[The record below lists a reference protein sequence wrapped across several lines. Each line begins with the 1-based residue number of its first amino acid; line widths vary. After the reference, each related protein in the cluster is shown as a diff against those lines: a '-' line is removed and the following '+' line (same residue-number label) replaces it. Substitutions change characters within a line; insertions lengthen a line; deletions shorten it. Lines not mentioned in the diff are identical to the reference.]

1 MNLIPWI
8 LLFLLIAIQCATTPA
23 LVKRSGL
30 EFKLP
35 GFIPILH
42 FLPLLKIIG
51 RPWYWFLLLLVPGV
65 NLIMLVIVN
74 VEVGIVFNQRSSKEQ
89 WKFGAL
95 PWYALYELAFKKNEE
110 KYVGPRNWKDKKKS
124 WGREWGE
131 AILFAV
137 VAASIIRSFTF
148 EAFTIPTPS
157 MEASMKVGDYLFVD
171 KFTYGTRLPMTPV
184 SIPFFHNAIPGGL
197 TNSYLSWFS
206 LPFMRTPGFGKV
218 ERFDPVVFNFPNGDT
233 VLVDP
238 YYVGHNYFEILRHD
252 AINIAANTFNSLKGG
267 ELKYEN
273 IKEISKEQYAFFLKD
288 QKKYFSLA
296 KENLEKNKFC
306 ITCLENSKNN
316 KGNLKIGGL
325 RTRPLDKKEMYI
337 KRCIGLPWETIEIR
351 NGRVHI
357 NGNEIE
363 TKPNMMWLHFIQRPS
378 DDSANFIELGILN
391 NILRGKDFNKNIN
404 DIPQPYTAFLTSEEA
419 TKLQNKISSQAVV
432 ERLIDT
438 VSTNPKDF
446 LDIYPNSS
454 EYPFNTWRR
463 DRFGPL
469 TIPAKGMTIEMTHDA
484 FIRYGRVINAYEGNS
499 IQEKDEKIF
508 INGQEAATYTFKQ
521 NYYFMMGDNRHNSAD
536 SRFWGFVPED
546 HIVGKAVFT
555 WFSKENNEYHGG
567 NKSWLEQIRWDRI
580 FHLVD

>member
-23 LVKRSGL
+23 FMKRSGM

-74 VEVGIVFNQRSSKEQ
+74 VEVGIVFNQRSTASQ

-206 LPFMRTPGFGKV
+206 LPYLRTPGFGKV

-233 VLVDP
+233 VLIDP
-238 YYVGHNYFEILRHD
+238 YYVGHNYSELLRNEAITIAGGNIDTYLSDKAKYD
-252 AINIAANTFNSLKGG
+252 AMARNNFNDKKVCKSCRENTPGG
-267 ELKYEN
+267 R
-273 IKEISKEQYAFFLKD
+273 
-288 QKKYFSLA
+288 
-296 KENLEKNKFC
+296 
-306 ITCLENSKNN
+306 
-316 KGNLKIGGL
+316 GNLKIGGT
-325 RTRPLDKKEMYI
+325 RYRPLDKKEMYI
-337 KRCIGLPWETIEIR
+337 KRCIGLPWETLEVR
-351 NGRVHI
+351 DGQVFI
-357 NGNEIE
+357 NGSAIE
-363 TKPNMMWLHFIQRPS
+363 SKAGMMWNHMISVSSPSAISKLQRDFGKLNSEIQMMNQEGNLLLVP
-378 DDSANFIELGILN
+378 
-391 NILRGKDFNKNIN
+391 
-404 DIPQPYTAFLTSEEA
+404 LTSDEA
-419 TKLQNKISSQAVV
+419 YKMKGMSADFPSVV
-432 ERLIDT
+432 QFQDT
-438 VSTNPKDF
+438 TSDHS
-446 LDIYPNSS
+446 LSIYPNSND
-454 EYPFNTWRR
+454 YPFSEWSS

-469 TIPAKGMTIEMTHDA
+469 TIPAEGMTIEMSHDA
-484 FIRYGRVINAYEGNS
+484 FVRYGRVISAYEGNT
-499 IQEKDEKIF
+499 IAEKDGKIF
-508 INGQEAATYTFKQ
+508 INGQDAATYTFKQ
-521 NYYFMMGDNRHNSAD
+521 NYYFMMGDNRHHSAD

>member
-8 LLFLLIAIQCATTPA
+8 LLLLLIAIQCATTPA
-23 LVKRSGL
+23 LMKRSGL
-30 EFKLP
+30 SFKLP

-42 FLPLLKIIG
+42 FLPMLKIIG

-74 VEVGIVFNQRSSKEQ
+74 VEMGIVFNQRSAGTQ

-95 PWYALYELAFKKNEE
+95 PWYALYELAFKKKEE

-197 TNSYLSWFS
+197 TNSYLDWFS
-206 LPFMRTPGFGKV
+206 LPYMRTPGFGKV

-238 YYVGHNYFEILRHD
+238 YYVGHNYYELLRNE
-252 AINIAANTFNSLKGG
+252 AITLAGNNVDLYLSDKA
-267 ELKYEN
+267 KYEAMARN
-273 IKEISKEQYAFFLKD
+273 NFNE
-288 QKKYFSLA
+288 KKVCKSCR
-296 KENLEKNKFC
+296 EN
-306 ITCLENSKNN
+306 TPGG
-316 KGNLKIGGL
+316 KGNLKIGGT
-325 RTRPLDKKEMYI
+325 RYRPLDKKEMYI
-337 KRCIGLPWETIEIR
+337 KRCIGLPWETLEVR
-351 NGRVHI
+351 DGQVYI
-357 NGNEIE
+357 NGAAIE
-363 TKPNMMWLHFIQRPS
+363 NKAGMMWNYLISVSSPSAISKLQREFGKLNSEIQMASQDGNLLLVP
-378 DDSANFIELGILN
+378 
-391 NILRGKDFNKNIN
+391 
-404 DIPQPYTAFLTSEEA
+404 LTSDEA
-419 TKLQNKISSQAVV
+419 NKMRGMTSDFPSVV
-432 ERLIDT
+432 QFQDT
-438 VSTNPKDF
+438 TSDHS
-446 LDIYPNSS
+446 LSIYPNSAD
-454 EYPFNTWRR
+454 YPFSEWTS

-469 TIPAKGMTIEMTHDA
+469 TIPAEGMTIEMSHDA
-484 FIRYGRVINAYEGNS
+484 FVRYGRVIGAYEGNS
-499 IQEKDEKIF
+499 IQEKDGKIF

-521 NYYFMMGDNRHNSAD
+521 NYYFMMGDNRHHSAD

-555 WFSKENNEYHGG
+555 WFSKENMDYHGS
-567 NKSWLEQIRWDRI
+567 NKIRWDRI

>member
-8 LLFLLIAIQCATTPA
+8 LLLLLIAIQCATTPA
-23 LVKRSGL
+23 LMKRSGL
-30 EFKLP
+30 TFKLP

-42 FLPLLKIIG
+42 FLPMLKIIG

-74 VEVGIVFNQRSSKEQ
+74 VELGIVFNQRSAGTQ

-95 PWYALYELAFKKNEE
+95 PWYALYELAFQKKEE

-197 TNSYLSWFS
+197 TNSYVEWFS
-206 LPFMRTPGFGKV
+206 LPYMRTPGFGKV

-238 YYVGHNYFEILRHD
+238 YYVGHNYYELLRNEAITLAGNNVELYLSDKAKYD
-252 AINIAANTFNSLKGG
+252 AMARNNFNEKQVCKSCRENTPGG
-267 ELKYEN
+267 
-273 IKEISKEQYAFFLKD
+273 
-288 QKKYFSLA
+288 
-296 KENLEKNKFC
+296 
-306 ITCLENSKNN
+306 
-316 KGNLKIGGL
+316 KGNLKIGGT
-325 RTRPLDKKEMYI
+325 RYRPLDKKEMYI
-337 KRCIGLPWETIEIR
+337 KRCIGLPWETLEVR
-351 NGRVHI
+351 DGQVYI
-357 NGNEIE
+357 NGTAIE
-363 TKPNMMWLHFIQRPS
+363 NKVAMMWNYLITVSSPS
-378 DDSANFIELGILN
+378 SI
-391 NILRGKDFNKNIN
+391 
-404 DIPQPYTAFLTSEEA
+404 S
-419 TKLQNKISSQAVV
+419 KLQREFGKLNSEMQMANPEGNLLLVPLTTDEANKMRGMTNDFPSVVQFQDTSSDHS
-432 ERLIDT
+432 L
-438 VSTNPKDF
+438 S
-446 LDIYPNSS
+446 IYPNSDD
-454 EYPFNTWRR
+454 YPFSEWTS

-469 TIPAKGMTIEMTHDA
+469 TIPAEGMTIEMSHDA
-484 FIRYGRVINAYEGNS
+484 FVRYARVIGAYEGNT
-499 IQEKDEKIF
+499 IAEKDGKIF

-521 NYYFMMGDNRHNSAD
+521 NYYFMMGDNRHHSAD

-546 HIVGKAVFT
+546 HIVGKAAFT

-580 FHLVD
+580 FRLVD

>member
-8 LLFLLIAIQCATTPA
+8 LLILLIAIQCVTTPA
-23 LVKRSGL
+23 LLKRSGL
-30 EFKLP
+30 SYKVP

-74 VEVGIVFNQRSSKEQ
+74 VEVGIVFNQKSTKDQ

-95 PWYALYELAFKKNEE
+95 PWYALYELTFNKKQEN
-110 KYVGPRNWKDKKKS
+110 YVGPRNWKGKKKS

-197 TNSYLSWFS
+197 ANSYVEWFS
-206 LPFMRTPGFGKV
+206 LPYMRTPGFGKV

-233 VLVDP
+233 VLLDP
-238 YYVGHNYFEILRHD
+238 YYVGHNYYELLRNE
-252 AINIAANTFNSLKGG
+252 AIAMAGNSIDLYLTDKA
-267 ELKYEN
+267 KYESMARN
-273 IKEISKEQYAFFLKD
+273 NFNE
-288 QKKYFSLA
+288 KKVCKSCR
-296 KENLEKNKFC
+296 EN
-306 ITCLENSKNN
+306 TPGG
-316 KGNLKIGGL
+316 KGNLKIGGT
-325 RTRPLDKKEMYI
+325 RFRPLDKKEMYI
-337 KRCIGLPWETIEIR
+337 KRCIGLPWETIEVR
-351 NGRVHI
+351 DGQVFI
-357 NGNEIE
+357 NGSAIE
-363 TKPNMMWLHFIQRPS
+363 NKVGMMWNYLISVSSPS
-378 DDSANFIELGILN
+378 SI
-391 NILRGKDFNKNIN
+391 
-404 DIPQPYTAFLTSEEA
+404 S
-419 TKLQNKISSQAVV
+419 KLQREFGKLNSEIQMASAEGNLLLVPLTTDDANKMRGMTGDFSSVV
-432 ERLIDT
+432 QFQDT
-438 VSTNPKDF
+438 TSDHT
-446 LDIYPNSS
+446 LSIYPNSAD
-454 EYPFNTWRR
+454 YPFNEWSS

-469 TIPAKGMTIEMTHDA
+469 TIPAEGMTIEMSHDA
-484 FIRYGRVINAYEGNS
+484 FVRYGRVIGAYEGNS
-499 IQEKDEKIF
+499 IQEKDGKIF
-508 INGQEAATYTFKQ
+508 INGQEASTYTFKQ
-521 NYYFMMGDNRHNSAD
+521 NYYFMMGDNRHHSAD

-555 WFSKENNEYHGG
+555 WFSKENMDYHGS
-567 NKSWLEQIRWDRI
+567 NKVRWDRI

>member
-8 LLFLLIAIQCATTPA
+8 LLLLLIAIQCATTPA
-23 LVKRSGL
+23 LMKRSGL
-30 EFKLP
+30 TFKLP

-42 FLPLLKIIG
+42 FLPTLKIIG

-74 VEVGIVFNQRSSKEQ
+74 VEMGIVFNQRSTGSQ

-95 PWYALYELAFKKNEE
+95 PWYALYQLAFQQKEE

-197 TNSYLSWFS
+197 TNSYVEWFS
-206 LPFMRTPGFGKV
+206 LPYMRTPGFGKV

-233 VLVDP
+233 VLIDP
-238 YYVGHNYFEILRHD
+238 YYVGHNYYELLRNEAITMAGNNVELYLSDKAKYD
-252 AINIAANTFNSLKGG
+252 AMARNNFNEKKTCKSCRENTPGG
-267 ELKYEN
+267 R
-273 IKEISKEQYAFFLKD
+273 
-288 QKKYFSLA
+288 
-296 KENLEKNKFC
+296 
-306 ITCLENSKNN
+306 
-316 KGNLKIGGL
+316 GNLKIGGT
-325 RTRPLDKKEMYI
+325 RHRPLDKKEMYI
-337 KRCIGLPWETIEIR
+337 KRCIGLPWETLELR
-351 NGRVHI
+351 DGQVYI
-357 NGNEIE
+357 NGSAIE
-363 TKPNMMWLHFIQRPS
+363 NKVGMMWNYIVSVSSPS
-378 DDSANFIELGILN
+378 AIS
-391 NILRGKDFNKNIN
+391 
-404 DIPQPYTAFLTSEEA
+404 
-419 TKLQNKISSQAVV
+419 KLQREFGKLNSELQMANQEGTELLVPLTTDEANRMRGMTSDFPSVVQFQDTSSDNS
-432 ERLIDT
+432 L
-438 VSTNPKDF
+438 S
-446 LDIYPNSS
+446 IYPNSAD
-454 EYPFNTWRR
+454 YPFNSWTS

-469 TIPAKGMTIEMTHDA
+469 TIPAEGMTIEMSHDA
-484 FIRYGRVINAYEGNS
+484 FVRYGRVIGAYEGNS
-499 IQEKDEKIF
+499 IQEKDGKIF

-521 NYYFMMGDNRHNSAD
+521 NYYFMMGDNRHHSAD

-555 WFSKENNEYHGG
+555 WFSKENMDYHGS
-567 NKSWLEQIRWDRI
+567 NKIRWDRI

>member
-8 LLFLLIAIQCATTPA
+8 LLLLLIAIQCATTPA
-23 LVKRSGL
+23 LMKRSGL
-30 EFKLP
+30 TFKLP
-35 GFIPILH
+35 GFIPVLH
-42 FLPLLKIIG
+42 FLPMLKIIG

-74 VEVGIVFNQRSSKEQ
+74 VEMGIVFNQRSSASQ

-197 TNSYLSWFS
+197 TNSYVEWFS
-206 LPFMRTPGFGKV
+206 LPYMRTPGFGKV

-238 YYVGHNYFEILRHD
+238 YYVGHNYYELLRNEAITMAGNNVELYLSDKAKYD
-252 AINIAANTFNSLKGG
+252 AMARNNFNEKKTCKSCRENTPGG
-267 ELKYEN
+267 R
-273 IKEISKEQYAFFLKD
+273 
-288 QKKYFSLA
+288 
-296 KENLEKNKFC
+296 
-306 ITCLENSKNN
+306 
-316 KGNLKIGGL
+316 GNLKIGGT
-325 RTRPLDKKEMYI
+325 RYRPLDKKEMYI
-337 KRCIGLPWETIEIR
+337 KRCIGLPWETLELR
-351 NGRVHI
+351 DGQVYI
-357 NGNEIE
+357 NGSAIE
-363 TKPNMMWLHFIQRPS
+363 NKVGMMWNYIVSVSSPS
-378 DDSANFIELGILN
+378 AIS
-391 NILRGKDFNKNIN
+391 
-404 DIPQPYTAFLTSEEA
+404 
-419 TKLQNKISSQAVV
+419 KLQRDFGKLNSELQIANQEGTELLVPLTTDEANRMRGMTGDFPSVV
-432 ERLIDT
+432 QFQDT
-438 VSTNPKDF
+438 TSDNS
-446 LDIYPNSS
+446 LSIYPNSAD
-454 EYPFNTWRR
+454 YPFNSWTS

-469 TIPAKGMTIEMTHDA
+469 TIPAEGMTIEMSHDA
-484 FIRYGRVINAYEGNS
+484 FVRYGRVIGAYEGNT
-499 IQEKDEKIF
+499 IQEKDGKIF

-521 NYYFMMGDNRHNSAD
+521 NYYFMMGDNRHHSAD

-555 WFSKENNEYHGG
+555 WFSKENMDYHGS
-567 NKSWLEQIRWDRI
+567 NKIRWDRI

>member
-8 LLFLLIAIQCATTPA
+8 LLLLLIAIQCATTPA
-23 LVKRSGL
+23 LMKRSGL
-30 EFKLP
+30 DFKLP

-74 VEVGIVFNQRSSKEQ
+74 VEVGIVFNQRSAASQ

-206 LPFMRTPGFGKV
+206 LPYLRTPGFGKV

-233 VLVDP
+233 VLIDP
-238 YYVGHNYFEILRHD
+238 YYVGHNYSELLRNEAITIAGGNIDTYLSDKAKYD
-252 AINIAANTFNSLKGG
+252 AMARNNFNDKKVCKSCRENTPGG
-267 ELKYEN
+267 R
-273 IKEISKEQYAFFLKD
+273 
-288 QKKYFSLA
+288 
-296 KENLEKNKFC
+296 
-306 ITCLENSKNN
+306 
-316 KGNLKIGGL
+316 GNLKIGGT
-325 RTRPLDKKEMYI
+325 RYRPLDKKEMYI
-337 KRCIGLPWETIEIR
+337 KRCIGLPWETLEVR
-351 NGRVHI
+351 DGQVFI
-357 NGNEIE
+357 NGSAIE
-363 TKPNMMWLHFIQRPS
+363 NKAGMMWNHMISVSSPSAISKLQRDFGKLNSEIQMMNQEGNLLLVP
-378 DDSANFIELGILN
+378 
-391 NILRGKDFNKNIN
+391 
-404 DIPQPYTAFLTSEEA
+404 LTSDEA
-419 TKLQNKISSQAVV
+419 YKMKGMSADFPSVV
-432 ERLIDT
+432 QFQDT
-438 VSTNPKDF
+438 TSDHS
-446 LDIYPNSS
+446 LSIYPNSND
-454 EYPFNTWRR
+454 YPFSEWSS

-469 TIPAKGMTIEMTHDA
+469 TIPAEGMTIEMSHDA
-484 FIRYGRVINAYEGNS
+484 FVRYGRVISAYEGNT
-499 IQEKDEKIF
+499 IAEKDGKIF
-508 INGQEAATYTFKQ
+508 INGQDAATYTFKQ
-521 NYYFMMGDNRHNSAD
+521 NYYFMMGDNRHHSAD

>member
-1 MNLIPWI
+1 MTLIPWI
-8 LLFLLIAIQCATTPA
+8 LLILLIAIQCATTPA
-23 LVKRSGL
+23 LMKRSGL
-30 EFKLP
+30 SFKLP

-42 FLPLLKIIG
+42 FLPMLKIIG

-74 VEVGIVFNQRSSKEQ
+74 VEVGIVFNQRSTGNQ

-95 PWYALYELAFKKNEE
+95 PWYALYELAFNKKEE
-110 KYVGPRNWKDKKKS
+110 KYGGPRNWKDKKKS

-197 TNSYLSWFS
+197 TNSYVEWFS
-206 LPFMRTPGFGKV
+206 LPYMRTPGFGKV

-233 VLVDP
+233 VLIDP
-238 YYVGHNYFEILRHD
+238 YYVGHNYYELLRNE
-252 AINIAANTFNSLKGG
+252 AITMAGGNVDLYLSDKAKYVAMARNNFNEKLICKSCRENTPGG
-267 ELKYEN
+267 R
-273 IKEISKEQYAFFLKD
+273 
-288 QKKYFSLA
+288 
-296 KENLEKNKFC
+296 
-306 ITCLENSKNN
+306 
-316 KGNLKIGGL
+316 GNLKIGGT
-325 RTRPLDKKEMYI
+325 RHRPLDKKEMYI
-337 KRCIGLPWETIEIR
+337 KRCIGLPWETLEVR
-351 NGRVHI
+351 DGQVFI
-357 NGNEIE
+357 NGSAIE
-363 TKPNMMWLHFIQRPS
+363 NKVGMMWNHLISVSSPS
-378 DDSANFIELGILN
+378 AIS
-391 NILRGKDFNKNIN
+391 
-404 DIPQPYTAFLTSEEA
+404 
-419 TKLQNKISSQAVV
+419 KLQREFGKLNSEIQMANQDGNLLLVPLTADEANKMRGMSSDFPAVV
-432 ERLIDT
+432 QFQDT
-438 VSTNPKDF
+438 TSDHS
-446 LDIYPNSS
+446 LSIYPNSAD
-454 EYPFNTWRR
+454 YPFSEWTS

-469 TIPAKGMTIEMTHDA
+469 TIPAEGMTIEMSHDA
-484 FIRYGRVINAYEGNS
+484 FVRYGRVIGAYEGNS
-499 IQEKDEKIF
+499 IQEKDGKIF

-521 NYYFMMGDNRHNSAD
+521 NYYFMMGDNRHHSAD

-555 WFSKENNEYHGG
+555 WFSKENMDYHGS
-567 NKSWLEQIRWDRI
+567 NKIRWDRI

>member
-23 LVKRSGL
+23 FMKRSGM

-35 GFIPILH
+35 GFIPVLH

-74 VEVGIVFNQRSSKEQ
+74 VEVGIVFNQRSARTQ
-89 WKFGAL
+89 WKFGAV

-131 AILFAV
+131 AVLFAV

-197 TNSYLSWFS
+197 TNSYLDWFS
-206 LPFMRTPGFGKV
+206 LPYMRTPGFGKV

-233 VLVDP
+233 VLIDP
-238 YYVGHNYFEILRHD
+238 YYVGHNYYELLRNEAITLAGGNIDTYLSDKAKYD
-252 AINIAANTFNSLKGG
+252 AIARNNFNEKKVCKSCRENTPGG
-267 ELKYEN
+267 R
-273 IKEISKEQYAFFLKD
+273 
-288 QKKYFSLA
+288 
-296 KENLEKNKFC
+296 
-306 ITCLENSKNN
+306 
-316 KGNLKIGGL
+316 GNLKIGGT
-325 RTRPLDKKEMYI
+325 RYRPLDKKEMYI
-337 KRCIGLPWETIEIR
+337 KRCIGLPWETLEVR
-351 NGRVHI
+351 DGQVFI
-357 NGNEIE
+357 NGSAIE
-363 TKPNMMWLHFIQRPS
+363 NKAGMMWNHLISVSSPS
-378 DDSANFIELGILN
+378 SI
-391 NILRGKDFNKNIN
+391 
-404 DIPQPYTAFLTSEEA
+404 S
-419 TKLQNKISSQAVV
+419 KLQRDFGKLNSEIQMLNQEGNLLLVPLTTDEANKIKGMSADFPSVV
-432 ERLIDT
+432 QYQDT
-438 VSTNPKDF
+438 TSDHSIS
-446 LDIYPNSS
+446 IYPNSAD
-454 EYPFNTWRR
+454 YPFGEWSS
-463 DRFGPL
+463 DRYGPM
-469 TIPAKGMTIEMTHDA
+469 TIPAEGMTIEMSHDA
-484 FIRYGRVINAYEGNS
+484 FVRYGRVIGAYEGNS
-499 IQEKDEKIF
+499 IAEKDGKIF

-521 NYYFMMGDNRHNSAD
+521 NYYFMMGDNRHHSAD

-555 WFSKENNEYHGG
+555 WFSKENMDYHGS
-567 NKSWLEQIRWDRI
+567 NKIRWNRI

>member
-8 LLFLLIAIQCATTPA
+8 LLVLLIAIQCATTPA
-23 LVKRSGL
+23 LMKRSGVT
-30 EFKLP
+30 FKLP
-35 GFIPILH
+35 GFIPVLH

-74 VEVGIVFNQRSSKEQ
+74 VEVGIVFNQRSTASQ

-197 TNSYLSWFS
+197 TNSYVEWFS
-206 LPFMRTPGFGKV
+206 LPYMRTPGFGKV

-233 VLVDP
+233 VLVDS
-238 YYVGHNYFEILRHD
+238 YYVGHNYFELLRNE
-252 AINIAANTFNSLKGG
+252 AITMAGNNV
-267 ELKYEN
+267 ELYLSDKAKYEAMARDN
-273 IKEISKEQYAFFLKD
+273 FNE
-288 QKKYFSLA
+288 KKVCKSCR
-296 KENLEKNKFC
+296 EN
-306 ITCLENSKNN
+306 TPGGR
-316 KGNLKIGGL
+316 GNLKIGGT
-325 RTRPLDKKEMYI
+325 RHRPLDKKEMYI

-351 NGRVHI
+351 NGQVFI
-357 NGNEIE
+357 NGSAIE
-363 TKPNMMWLHFIQRPS
+363 NKAGMMWNHMISVSSPSAISKLQREFGKLNSEIQV
-378 DDSANFIELGILN
+378 
-391 NILRGKDFNKNIN
+391 IN
-404 DIPQPYTAFLTSEEA
+404 EEGNLLLVPLTYEEA
-419 TKLQNKISSQAVV
+419 NKIKGMSSDYPSVSQYQ
-432 ERLIDT
+432 DT
-438 VSTNPKDF
+438 VAENSQ
-446 LDIYPNSS
+446 LSIYPNSAD
-454 EYPFNTWRR
+454 YPFNTWTS

-469 TIPAKGMTIEMTHDA
+469 TIPAEGMTIEMSHDA
-484 FIRYGRVINAYEGNS
+484 FVRYQRVINAYEGNTIS
-499 IQEKDEKIF
+499 EKDGKIF
-508 INGQEAATYTFKQ
+508 INGNEAATYTFKQ
-521 NYYFMMGDNRHNSAD
+521 NYYFMMGDNRHHSAD

-555 WFSKENNEYHGG
+555 WFSKENMDYHGSS
-567 NKSWLEQIRWDRI
+567 NIRWDRI

>member
-8 LLFLLIAIQCATTPA
+8 LLLLLIAIQCATTPA
-23 LVKRSGL
+23 LMKRSGL
-30 EFKLP
+30 TFKLP

-42 FLPLLKIIG
+42 FLPMLKIIG

-74 VEVGIVFNQRSSKEQ
+74 VEMGIVFNQRSTGSQ

-95 PWYALYELAFKKNEE
+95 PWYALYQLAFQQKEE

-171 KFTYGTRLPMTPV
+171 KFTYGTRFPMTPV

-197 TNSYLSWFS
+197 TNSYVEWFS
-206 LPFMRTPGFGKV
+206 LPYMRTPGFGKV

-238 YYVGHNYFEILRHD
+238 YYVGHNYYELLRNEAITLAGNNVELYLSDKAKYD
-252 AINIAANTFNSLKGG
+252 AMARNNFNEKKTCKSCRENTPGG
-267 ELKYEN
+267 R
-273 IKEISKEQYAFFLKD
+273 
-288 QKKYFSLA
+288 
-296 KENLEKNKFC
+296 
-306 ITCLENSKNN
+306 
-316 KGNLKIGGL
+316 GNLKIGGT
-325 RTRPLDKKEMYI
+325 RHRPLDKKEMYI
-337 KRCIGLPWETIEIR
+337 KRCIGLPWETLELR
-351 NGRVHI
+351 DGQVYI
-357 NGNEIE
+357 NGSAIE
-363 TKPNMMWLHFIQRPS
+363 NKVGMMWNYIVSVSSPS
-378 DDSANFIELGILN
+378 AIS
-391 NILRGKDFNKNIN
+391 
-404 DIPQPYTAFLTSEEA
+404 
-419 TKLQNKISSQAVV
+419 KLQRDFGKLNSELQIANQEGTELLVPLTTDEANRMRGMTSDFPSVIQFQDTSSDYS
-432 ERLIDT
+432 L
-438 VSTNPKDF
+438 S
-446 LDIYPNSS
+446 IYPNAAD
-454 EYPFNTWRR
+454 YPFNSWTS

-469 TIPAKGMTIEMTHDA
+469 TIPAEGMTIEMSHDA
-484 FIRYGRVINAYEGNS
+484 FVRYGRVIGAYEGNS
-499 IQEKDEKIF
+499 IQEKDGKIF

-521 NYYFMMGDNRHNSAD
+521 NYYFMMGDNRHHSAD

-555 WFSKENNEYHGG
+555 WFSKENMDYHGS
-567 NKSWLEQIRWDRI
+567 NKIRWDRI

>member
-1 MNLIPWI
+1 MTLIPWI
-8 LLFLLIAIQCATTPA
+8 LLILLIAIQCATTPA
-23 LVKRSGL
+23 LMKRSGL
-30 EFKLP
+30 SFKLP

-42 FLPLLKIIG
+42 FLPMLKIIG

-74 VEVGIVFNQRSSKEQ
+74 VEVGIVFNQRSTGNQ

-95 PWYALYELAFKKNEE
+95 PWYALYELAFNKKEE

-197 TNSYLSWFS
+197 TNSYVEWFS
-206 LPFMRTPGFGKV
+206 LPYMRTPGFGKV

-233 VLVDP
+233 VLIDP
-238 YYVGHNYFEILRHD
+238 YYVGHNYYELLRNEAITMAGGNVDLYLSDKAKYD
-252 AINIAANTFNSLKGG
+252 AMARNNFNEKLICKSCRENTPGG
-267 ELKYEN
+267 R
-273 IKEISKEQYAFFLKD
+273 
-288 QKKYFSLA
+288 
-296 KENLEKNKFC
+296 
-306 ITCLENSKNN
+306 
-316 KGNLKIGGL
+316 GNLKIGGT
-325 RTRPLDKKEMYI
+325 RHRPLDKKEMYI
-337 KRCIGLPWETIEIR
+337 KRCIGLPWETLEVR
-351 NGRVHI
+351 DGQVFI
-357 NGNEIE
+357 NGSAIE
-363 TKPNMMWLHFIQRPS
+363 NKVGMMWNHLISVSSPS
-378 DDSANFIELGILN
+378 AIS
-391 NILRGKDFNKNIN
+391 
-404 DIPQPYTAFLTSEEA
+404 
-419 TKLQNKISSQAVV
+419 KLQREFGKLNSEIQMANQDGNLLLVPLTADEANKMRGMSSDFPAVV
-432 ERLIDT
+432 QFQDT
-438 VSTNPKDF
+438 TSDHS
-446 LDIYPNSS
+446 LSIYPNSAD
-454 EYPFNTWRR
+454 YPFSEWTS

-469 TIPAKGMTIEMTHDA
+469 TIPAEGMTIEMSHDA
-484 FIRYGRVINAYEGNS
+484 FVRYGRVIGAYEGNS
-499 IQEKDEKIF
+499 IQEKDGKIF

-521 NYYFMMGDNRHNSAD
+521 NYYFMMGDNRHHSAD

-555 WFSKENNEYHGG
+555 WFSKENMDYHGS
-567 NKSWLEQIRWDRI
+567 NKIRWDRI

>member
-8 LLFLLIAIQCATTPA
+8 LLVLLIAIQCATTPA
-23 LVKRSGL
+23 LMKRSGVT
-30 EFKLP
+30 FKLP
-35 GFIPILH
+35 GFIPVLH

-74 VEVGIVFNQRSSKEQ
+74 VEVGIVFNQRSTASQ

-197 TNSYLSWFS
+197 TNSYVEWFS
-206 LPFMRTPGFGKV
+206 LPYMRTPGFGKV

-233 VLVDP
+233 VLVDS
-238 YYVGHNYFEILRHD
+238 YYVGHNYFELLRNE
-252 AINIAANTFNSLKGG
+252 AITMAGNNVGLYLSDKA
-267 ELKYEN
+267 KYEAMARN
-273 IKEISKEQYAFFLKD
+273 NFNE
-288 QKKYFSLA
+288 KKVCKSCR
-296 KENLEKNKFC
+296 EN
-306 ITCLENSKNN
+306 TPGGR
-316 KGNLKIGGL
+316 GNLKIGGT
-325 RTRPLDKKEMYI
+325 RHRPLDKKEMYI

-351 NGRVHI
+351 NGQVFI
-357 NGNEIE
+357 NGSAIE
-363 TKPNMMWLHFIQRPS
+363 NKAGMMWNHMISVSSPSAISKLQREFGKLNSEIQV
-378 DDSANFIELGILN
+378 
-391 NILRGKDFNKNIN
+391 IN
-404 DIPQPYTAFLTSEEA
+404 QEGNLLLVPLTSEEA
-419 TKLQNKISSQAVV
+419 NKIKGMSSDYPSVSQYQ
-432 ERLIDT
+432 DT
-438 VSTNPKDF
+438 VAENSQ
-446 LDIYPNSS
+446 LSIYPNSAD
-454 EYPFNTWRR
+454 YPFSTWTS

-469 TIPAKGMTIEMTHDA
+469 TIPAEGMTIEMSHDA
-484 FIRYGRVINAYEGNS
+484 FVRYQRVINAYEGNTIS
-499 IQEKDEKIF
+499 EKDGKIF
-508 INGQEAATYTFKQ
+508 INGNEAATYTFKQ
-521 NYYFMMGDNRHNSAD
+521 NYYFMMGDNRHHSAD

-555 WFSKENNEYHGG
+555 WFSKENMDYHGSS
-567 NKSWLEQIRWDRI
+567 NIRWDRI

>member
-8 LLFLLIAIQCATTPA
+8 LLLLLIAIQCATTPA
-23 LVKRSGL
+23 LMKRSGL
-30 EFKLP
+30 TFKLP

-42 FLPLLKIIG
+42 FLPMLKIIG

-74 VEVGIVFNQRSSKEQ
+74 VEMGIVFNQRSTGSQ

-95 PWYALYELAFKKNEE
+95 PWYALYQLAFQQKEE

-197 TNSYLSWFS
+197 TNSYVEWFS
-206 LPFMRTPGFGKV
+206 LPYMRTPGFGKV

-233 VLVDP
+233 VLIDP
-238 YYVGHNYFEILRHD
+238 YYVGHNYYELLRNEAITMAGNNVELYLTDKAKYD
-252 AINIAANTFNSLKGG
+252 AMARNNFNEKKTCKSCRENTPGG
-267 ELKYEN
+267 R
-273 IKEISKEQYAFFLKD
+273 
-288 QKKYFSLA
+288 
-296 KENLEKNKFC
+296 
-306 ITCLENSKNN
+306 
-316 KGNLKIGGL
+316 GNLKIGGT
-325 RTRPLDKKEMYI
+325 RHRPLDKKEMYI
-337 KRCIGLPWETIEIR
+337 KRCIGLPWETLEVR
-351 NGRVHI
+351 DGQVYI
-357 NGNEIE
+357 NGSAIE
-363 TKPNMMWLHFIQRPS
+363 NKVGMMWNYIVSVSSPS
-378 DDSANFIELGILN
+378 AIS
-391 NILRGKDFNKNIN
+391 
-404 DIPQPYTAFLTSEEA
+404 
-419 TKLQNKISSQAVV
+419 KLQREFGKLNSELQMGNQEGTELLVPLTTDEANRMRGMTSDFPSVVQFQDTSSDNS
-432 ERLIDT
+432 L
-438 VSTNPKDF
+438 S
-446 LDIYPNSS
+446 IYPNSAD
-454 EYPFNTWRR
+454 YPFNSWTS

-469 TIPAKGMTIEMTHDA
+469 TIPAEGMTIEMSHDA
-484 FIRYGRVINAYEGNS
+484 FVRYGRVIGAYEGNS
-499 IQEKDEKIF
+499 IQEKDGKIF

-521 NYYFMMGDNRHNSAD
+521 NYYFMMGDNRHHSAD

-555 WFSKENNEYHGG
+555 WFSKENMDYHGS
-567 NKSWLEQIRWDRI
+567 NKIRWDRI

>member
-8 LLFLLIAIQCATTPA
+8 LLLLLIVIQCATTPT
-23 LVKRSGL
+23 LMKRSGL

-51 RPWYWFLLLLVPGV
+51 RPWYWFFLLLVPGV

-206 LPFMRTPGFGKV
+206 LPYMRTPGFGKV
-218 ERFDPVVFNFPNGDT
+218 ERFDPVVFNFPAGDT
-233 VLVDP
+233 VLVHP
-238 YYVGHNYFEILRHD
+238 VYVGHNYYQFLRYESMFEAGSLD
-252 AINIAANTFNSLKGG
+252 AYLSNKALYEGKARNNFN
-267 ELKYEN
+267 
-273 IKEISKEQYAFFLKD
+273 
-288 QKKYFSLA
+288 KKLICKSCNP
-296 KENLEKNKFC
+296 EEG
-306 ITCLENSKNN
+306 IT
-316 KGNLKIGGL
+316 KIQGT
-325 RTRPLDKKEMYI
+325 RYRPLDKKEMYI
-337 KRCIGLPWETIEIR
+337 KRCIGLPGEELKII
-351 NGRVHI
+351 NSDVYI
-357 NGNEIE
+357 NGSPIE
-363 TKPNMMWLHFIQRPS
+363 NKVGMMWKYIIPNKWASSVQKT
-378 DDSANFIELGILN
+378 LN
-391 NILRGKDFNKNIN
+391 KLN
-404 DIPQPYTAFLTSEEA
+404 DEVRTYNQTSCEIPLTSEEA
-419 TKLQNKISSQAVV
+419 EKIKSQFPELVNIQKS
-432 ERLIDT
+432 IDSL
-438 VSTNPKDF
+438 STSDRNPLTS
-446 LDIYPNSS
+446 LDIYPCSL
-454 EYPFNTWRR
+454 EYPFSSWTVDN
-463 DRFGPL
+463 FGPL
-469 TIPAKGMTIEMTHDA
+469 TIPSEGMTIEMSHDA
-484 FIRYGRVINAYEGNS
+484 FVRYGRVIGVYEGNS
-499 IQEKDEKIF
+499 IQEKDGKIF
-508 INGQEAATYTFKQ
+508 INGQETATYTFKQ
-521 NYYFMMGDNRHNSAD
+521 NYYFMMGDNRHNSMD
-536 SRFWGFVPED
+536 SRYWGFVPED

-567 NKSWLEQIRWDRI
+567 NKSWFEQIRWDRI

>member
-8 LLFLLIAIQCATTPA
+8 LLLLLIAIQCATTPA
-23 LVKRSGL
+23 LMKRSGL
-30 EFKLP
+30 SFKLP

-42 FLPLLKIIG
+42 FLPMLKIIG

-74 VEVGIVFNQRSSKEQ
+74 VEMGIVFNQRSAGSQ

-95 PWYALYELAFKKNEE
+95 PWYALYELTFKKNEE

-197 TNSYLSWFS
+197 TNSYVEWFS
-206 LPFMRTPGFGKV
+206 LPYMRTPGFGKV

-238 YYVGHNYFEILRHD
+238 YYVGHNYYELLRNEAITMAGNNVELYLSDKAKYD
-252 AINIAANTFNSLKGG
+252 AMARINFNEKKTCKSCRENTPGG
-267 ELKYEN
+267 R
-273 IKEISKEQYAFFLKD
+273 
-288 QKKYFSLA
+288 
-296 KENLEKNKFC
+296 
-306 ITCLENSKNN
+306 
-316 KGNLKIGGL
+316 GNLKIGGT
-325 RTRPLDKKEMYI
+325 RYRPLDKKEMYI
-337 KRCIGLPWETIEIR
+337 KRCIGLPWETLELR
-351 NGRVHI
+351 DGQVYI
-357 NGNEIE
+357 NGSAIE
-363 TKPNMMWLHFIQRPS
+363 NKVGMMWNYIVSVSSPS
-378 DDSANFIELGILN
+378 AIS
-391 NILRGKDFNKNIN
+391 
-404 DIPQPYTAFLTSEEA
+404 
-419 TKLQNKISSQAVV
+419 KLQRDFGKLNSELQIANQEGTELLVPLTTDEANRMRGMTGDFPSVV
-432 ERLIDT
+432 QFQDT
-438 VSTNPKDF
+438 TSDNS
-446 LDIYPNSS
+446 LSIYPNSAD
-454 EYPFNTWRR
+454 YPFNSWTS

-469 TIPAKGMTIEMTHDA
+469 TIPAEGMTIEMSHDA
-484 FIRYGRVINAYEGNS
+484 FVRYGRVIGAYEGNT
-499 IQEKDEKIF
+499 IQEKDGKIF

-521 NYYFMMGDNRHNSAD
+521 NYYFMMGDNRHHSAD

-555 WFSKENNEYHGG
+555 WFSKENMDYHGS
-567 NKSWLEQIRWDRI
+567 NKIRWDRI

>member
-1 MNLIPWI
+1 MTLIPWI
-8 LLFLLIAIQCATTPA
+8 LLILLIAIQCATTPA
-23 LVKRSGL
+23 LMKRSGL
-30 EFKLP
+30 SFKLP

-42 FLPLLKIIG
+42 FLPMLKIIG

-74 VEVGIVFNQRSSKEQ
+74 VEVGIVFNQRSTGNQ

-95 PWYALYELAFKKNEE
+95 PWYALYELAFNKKEE

-197 TNSYLSWFS
+197 TNSYVEWFS
-206 LPFMRTPGFGKV
+206 LPYMRTPGFGKV

-233 VLVDP
+233 VLIDP
-238 YYVGHNYFEILRHD
+238 YYVGHNYYELLRNEAITMAGGNVDLYLSDKAKYD
-252 AINIAANTFNSLKGG
+252 AMARNNFNEKLICKSCRENTPGG
-267 ELKYEN
+267 R
-273 IKEISKEQYAFFLKD
+273 
-288 QKKYFSLA
+288 
-296 KENLEKNKFC
+296 
-306 ITCLENSKNN
+306 
-316 KGNLKIGGL
+316 GNLKIGGT
-325 RTRPLDKKEMYI
+325 RHRPLDKKEMYI
-337 KRCIGLPWETIEIR
+337 KRCIGLPWETLEVR
-351 NGRVHI
+351 DGQVYI
-357 NGNEIE
+357 NGSAIE
-363 TKPNMMWLHFIQRPS
+363 NKVGMMWNHLISVSSPS
-378 DDSANFIELGILN
+378 AIS
-391 NILRGKDFNKNIN
+391 
-404 DIPQPYTAFLTSEEA
+404 
-419 TKLQNKISSQAVV
+419 KLQREFGKLNSEIQMANQDGNLLLVPLTADEANKMRGMSSDFPAVV
-432 ERLIDT
+432 QFQDT
-438 VSTNPKDF
+438 TSDHS
-446 LDIYPNSS
+446 LSIYPNSAD
-454 EYPFNTWRR
+454 YPFSEWTS

-469 TIPAKGMTIEMTHDA
+469 TIPAEGMTIEMSHDA
-484 FIRYGRVINAYEGNS
+484 FVRYGRVIGAYEGNS
-499 IQEKDEKIF
+499 IQEKDGKIF

-521 NYYFMMGDNRHNSAD
+521 NYYFMMGDNRHHSAD

-555 WFSKENNEYHGG
+555 WFSKENMDYHGS
-567 NKSWLEQIRWDRI
+567 NKIRWDRI

>member
-8 LLFLLIAIQCATTPA
+8 LLLLLIAIQCATTPA
-23 LVKRSGL
+23 LMKRSGL
-30 EFKLP
+30 TFKLP
-35 GFIPILH
+35 GFIPVLH
-42 FLPLLKIIG
+42 FLPMLKIIG

-74 VEVGIVFNQRSSKEQ
+74 VEMGIVFNQRSSASQ

-131 AILFAV
+131 AILVAV

-197 TNSYLSWFS
+197 TNSYVEWFS
-206 LPFMRTPGFGKV
+206 LPYMRTPGFGKV

-238 YYVGHNYFEILRHD
+238 YYVGHNYYELLRNEAITMAGNNVELYLSDKAKYD
-252 AINIAANTFNSLKGG
+252 AMARNNFNEKKTCKSCRENTPGG
-267 ELKYEN
+267 R
-273 IKEISKEQYAFFLKD
+273 
-288 QKKYFSLA
+288 
-296 KENLEKNKFC
+296 
-306 ITCLENSKNN
+306 
-316 KGNLKIGGL
+316 GNLKIGGT
-325 RTRPLDKKEMYI
+325 RYRPLDKKEMYI
-337 KRCIGLPWETIEIR
+337 KRCIGLPWETLELR
-351 NGRVHI
+351 DGQVYI
-357 NGNEIE
+357 NGSAIE
-363 TKPNMMWLHFIQRPS
+363 NKVGMMWNYIVSVSSPS
-378 DDSANFIELGILN
+378 AIS
-391 NILRGKDFNKNIN
+391 
-404 DIPQPYTAFLTSEEA
+404 
-419 TKLQNKISSQAVV
+419 KLQRDFGKLNSELQIANQEGTELLVPLTTDEANRMRGMTSDFPSVV
-432 ERLIDT
+432 QFQDT
-438 VSTNPKDF
+438 TSDNS
-446 LDIYPNSS
+446 LSIYPNAAD
-454 EYPFNTWRR
+454 YPFNSWTS

-469 TIPAKGMTIEMTHDA
+469 TIPAEGMTIEMSHDA
-484 FIRYGRVINAYEGNS
+484 FVRYGRVIGAYEGNS
-499 IQEKDEKIF
+499 IQEKDGKIF

-521 NYYFMMGDNRHNSAD
+521 NYYFMMGDNRHHSAD

-555 WFSKENNEYHGG
+555 WFSKENMDYHGS
-567 NKSWLEQIRWDRI
+567 NKIRWDRI

>member
-1 MNLIPWI
+1 MTLIPWI
-8 LLFLLIAIQCATTPA
+8 LLILLIAIQCATTPA
-23 LVKRSGL
+23 LMKRSGL
-30 EFKLP
+30 SFKLP

-42 FLPLLKIIG
+42 FLPMLKIIG

-74 VEVGIVFNQRSSKEQ
+74 VEVGIVFNQRSTGNQ

-95 PWYALYELAFKKNEE
+95 PWYALYELAFNKKEE

-197 TNSYLSWFS
+197 TNSYVEWFS
-206 LPFMRTPGFGKV
+206 LPYMRTPGFGKV

-233 VLVDP
+233 VLIDP
-238 YYVGHNYFEILRHD
+238 YYVGHNYYELLRNEAITMAGGNVDLYLSDKAKYD
-252 AINIAANTFNSLKGG
+252 AMARNNFNEKQICKSCRENTPGG
-267 ELKYEN
+267 R
-273 IKEISKEQYAFFLKD
+273 
-288 QKKYFSLA
+288 
-296 KENLEKNKFC
+296 
-306 ITCLENSKNN
+306 
-316 KGNLKIGGL
+316 GNLKIGGT
-325 RTRPLDKKEMYI
+325 RHRPLDKKEMYI
-337 KRCIGLPWETIEIR
+337 KRCIGLPWETLEVR
-351 NGRVHI
+351 DGQVFI
-357 NGNEIE
+357 NGSAIE
-363 TKPNMMWLHFIQRPS
+363 NKVGMMWNHLISVSSPS
-378 DDSANFIELGILN
+378 AIS
-391 NILRGKDFNKNIN
+391 
-404 DIPQPYTAFLTSEEA
+404 
-419 TKLQNKISSQAVV
+419 KLQREFGKLNSEIQMANQDGNLLLVPLTADEANKMRGMSSDFPAVV
-432 ERLIDT
+432 QFQDT
-438 VSTNPKDF
+438 TSDHS
-446 LDIYPNSS
+446 LSIYPNSAD
-454 EYPFNTWRR
+454 YPFSEWTS

-469 TIPAKGMTIEMTHDA
+469 TIPAEGMTIEMSHDA
-484 FIRYGRVINAYEGNS
+484 FVRYGRVIGAYEGNS
-499 IQEKDEKIF
+499 IQEKDGKIF

-521 NYYFMMGDNRHNSAD
+521 NYYFMMGDNRHHSAD

-555 WFSKENNEYHGG
+555 WFSKENMDYHGS
-567 NKSWLEQIRWDRI
+567 NKIRWDRI

>member
-8 LLFLLIAIQCATTPA
+8 VLLLLIAIQCATTPA
-23 LVKRSGL
+23 LMKRSGL
-30 EFKLP
+30 TFKLP
-35 GFIPILH
+35 GFIPVLH
-42 FLPLLKIIG
+42 FLPMLKIIG

-65 NLIMLVIVN
+65 NLIILVIVN
-74 VEVGIVFNQRSSKEQ
+74 VEMGIVFNQRSSASQ

-197 TNSYLSWFS
+197 TNSYVEWFS
-206 LPFMRTPGFGKV
+206 LPYMRTPGFGKV

-238 YYVGHNYFEILRHD
+238 YYVGHNYYELLRNEAITMAGNNVELYLSDKAKYD
-252 AINIAANTFNSLKGG
+252 AMARNNFNEKKTCKSCRENTPGG
-267 ELKYEN
+267 R
-273 IKEISKEQYAFFLKD
+273 
-288 QKKYFSLA
+288 
-296 KENLEKNKFC
+296 
-306 ITCLENSKNN
+306 
-316 KGNLKIGGL
+316 GNLKIGGT
-325 RTRPLDKKEMYI
+325 RHRPLDKKEMYI
-337 KRCIGLPWETIEIR
+337 KRCIGLPWETLELR
-351 NGRVHI
+351 DGQVYI
-357 NGNEIE
+357 NGSAIE
-363 TKPNMMWLHFIQRPS
+363 NKVGMMWNYIVSVSSPS
-378 DDSANFIELGILN
+378 AIS
-391 NILRGKDFNKNIN
+391 
-404 DIPQPYTAFLTSEEA
+404 
-419 TKLQNKISSQAVV
+419 KLQRDFGKLNSELQIANQEGTELLVPLTTDEANRMRGMTSDFPSVV
-432 ERLIDT
+432 QFQDT
-438 VSTNPKDF
+438 TSDNS
-446 LDIYPNSS
+446 LSIYPNAAD
-454 EYPFNTWRR
+454 YPFNSWTS

-469 TIPAKGMTIEMTHDA
+469 TIPAEGMTIEMSHDA
-484 FIRYGRVINAYEGNS
+484 FVRYGRVIGAYEGNT
-499 IQEKDEKIF
+499 IQEKDGKIF

-521 NYYFMMGDNRHNSAD
+521 NYYFMMGDNRHHSAD

-555 WFSKENNEYHGG
+555 WFSKENMDYHGS
-567 NKSWLEQIRWDRI
+567 NKIRWDRI

>member
-23 LVKRSGL
+23 FMKRSGL
-30 EFKLP
+30 EFKMP

-74 VEVGIVFNQRSSKEQ
+74 VEVGIVFNQRSTASQ

-95 PWYALYELAFKKNEE
+95 PWYALYELAFKKTEE

-206 LPFMRTPGFGKV
+206 LPYMRTPGFGKV

-238 YYVGHNYFEILRHD
+238 YYVGHNYSELLRNEAITLAGGNIDMYLSDKAKYD
-252 AINIAANTFNSLKGG
+252 AMARNNFNEKKVCKSCRENTPGG
-267 ELKYEN
+267 R
-273 IKEISKEQYAFFLKD
+273 
-288 QKKYFSLA
+288 
-296 KENLEKNKFC
+296 
-306 ITCLENSKNN
+306 
-316 KGNLKIGGL
+316 GNLKIGGT
-325 RTRPLDKKEMYI
+325 RYRPLDKKEMYI
-337 KRCIGLPWETIEIR
+337 KRCIGLPWETLEVR
-351 NGRVHI
+351 DGQVFI
-357 NGNEIE
+357 NGSAIE
-363 TKPNMMWLHFIQRPS
+363 NKAGMMWNHLISVSSPSAISKLQRDFGKLNSEIQMMNQEGDLLLVP
-378 DDSANFIELGILN
+378 
-391 NILRGKDFNKNIN
+391 
-404 DIPQPYTAFLTSEEA
+404 LTSEEA
-419 TKLQNKISSQAVV
+419 NKMKVMTADFPSVV
-432 ERLIDT
+432 QFQDT
-438 VSTNPKDF
+438 TSDHS
-446 LDIYPNSS
+446 LSIYPNSN
-454 EYPFNTWRR
+454 EYPFGEWSS
-463 DRFGPL
+463 DRYGPM
-469 TIPAKGMTIEMTHDA
+469 TIPAEGMTIEMSHDA
-484 FIRYGRVINAYEGNS
+484 FVRYSRVIGAYEGNS
-499 IQEKDEKIF
+499 IAEKDGKIF

-521 NYYFMMGDNRHNSAD
+521 NYYFMMGDNRHHSAD

-567 NKSWLEQIRWDRI
+567 NKSWLEQVRWDRI

>member
-23 LVKRSGL
+23 LMKRSGL

-35 GFIPILH
+35 GFIPVLH

-74 VEVGIVFNQRSSKEQ
+74 VEVGIVFNQGSAKTQ

-95 PWYALYELAFKKNEE
+95 PWYALYELAFKKNHE

-197 TNSYLSWFS
+197 TNSYLDWFS
-206 LPFMRTPGFGKV
+206 LPYMRTPGFGKV

-238 YYVGHNYFEILRHD
+238 YYVGHNYYELLRNE
-252 AINIAANTFNSLKGG
+252 AITLAGGNIDTYLSDKA
-267 ELKYEN
+267 KYEAMARN
-273 IKEISKEQYAFFLKD
+273 NFND
-288 QKKYFSLA
+288 KKVCKSCR
-296 KENLEKNKFC
+296 EN
-306 ITCLENSKNN
+306 TPGGR
-316 KGNLKIGGL
+316 GNLKIGGT
-325 RTRPLDKKEMYI
+325 RYRPLDKKEMYI
-337 KRCIGLPWETIEIR
+337 KRCIGLPWETLEVR
-351 NGRVHI
+351 DGQVFI
-357 NGNEIE
+357 NGSAIE
-363 TKPNMMWLHFIQRPS
+363 NKVGMMWNYLITVSSPTAISKLQRDFGKLNS
-378 DDSANFIELGILN
+378 ELQM
-391 NILRGKDFNKNIN
+391 IN
-404 DIPQPYTAFLTSEEA
+404 QEGNLLLVPLTSEEA
-419 TKLQNKISSQAVV
+419 NKIKGMSADFPSVSQYQ
-432 ERLIDT
+432 DT
-438 VSTNPKDF
+438 TSDHS
-446 LDIYPNSS
+446 LSIYPNSAD
-454 EYPFNTWRR
+454 YPFSEWSS

-469 TIPAKGMTIEMTHDA
+469 TIPAEGMTIEMSHDA
-484 FIRYGRVINAYEGNS
+484 FVLYSRVIGAYEGNS
-499 IQEKDEKIF
+499 IAEKDGKIF

-521 NYYFMMGDNRHNSAD
+521 NYYFMMGDNRHHSAD

-555 WFSKENNEYHGG
+555 WFSKENMDYHGS
-567 NKSWLEQIRWDRI
+567 NKIRWDRI

>member
-23 LVKRSGL
+23 FMKRSGL
-30 EFKLP
+30 EFKMP

-74 VEVGIVFNQRSSKEQ
+74 VEVGIVFNQRSTASQ

-95 PWYALYELAFKKNEE
+95 PWYALYELAFKKTEE

-206 LPFMRTPGFGKV
+206 LPYMRTPGFGKV

-238 YYVGHNYFEILRHD
+238 YYVGHNYSELLRNEAITLAGGNIDMYLRETAKYD
-252 AINIAANTFNSLKGG
+252 AMARNNFNEKKVCKSCRENTPGG
-267 ELKYEN
+267 R
-273 IKEISKEQYAFFLKD
+273 
-288 QKKYFSLA
+288 
-296 KENLEKNKFC
+296 
-306 ITCLENSKNN
+306 
-316 KGNLKIGGL
+316 GNLKIGGT
-325 RTRPLDKKEMYI
+325 RYRPLDKKEMYI
-337 KRCIGLPWETIEIR
+337 KRCIGLPWETLEVR
-351 NGRVHI
+351 DGQVFI
-357 NGNEIE
+357 NGSAIE
-363 TKPNMMWLHFIQRPS
+363 NKAGMMWNHLISVSSPSAISKLQRDFGKLNSEIQMMNQEGDLLLVP
-378 DDSANFIELGILN
+378 
-391 NILRGKDFNKNIN
+391 
-404 DIPQPYTAFLTSEEA
+404 LTSEEA
-419 TKLQNKISSQAVV
+419 NKMKVMTADFPSVV
-432 ERLIDT
+432 QFQDT
-438 VSTNPKDF
+438 TSDHS
-446 LDIYPNSS
+446 LSIYPNSN
-454 EYPFNTWRR
+454 EYPFGEWSS
-463 DRFGPL
+463 DRYGPM
-469 TIPAKGMTIEMTHDA
+469 TIPAEGMTIEMSHDA
-484 FIRYGRVINAYEGNS
+484 FVRYSRVIGAYEGNS
-499 IQEKDEKIF
+499 IAEKDGKIF

-521 NYYFMMGDNRHNSAD
+521 SYYFMMGDNRHHSAD

-567 NKSWLEQIRWDRI
+567 NKSWLEQVRWDRI

>member
-23 LVKRSGL
+23 LMKRSGL

-42 FLPLLKIIG
+42 FLPLLKITG

-65 NLIMLVIVN
+65 NLIMLVILN

-95 PWYALYELAFKKNEE
+95 PWYALYELAFKKTEE

-197 TNSYLSWFS
+197 TNSYLDWFS
-206 LPFMRTPGFGKV
+206 LPYMRTPGFGKV

-238 YYVGHNYFEILRHD
+238 YYVGHNYYELLRNEAITLAGNNVELYLSDKAKYD
-252 AINIAANTFNSLKGG
+252 AMARNNFNEKKVCKSCRENTPGG
-267 ELKYEN
+267 R
-273 IKEISKEQYAFFLKD
+273 
-288 QKKYFSLA
+288 
-296 KENLEKNKFC
+296 
-306 ITCLENSKNN
+306 
-316 KGNLKIGGL
+316 GNLKIGGT
-325 RTRPLDKKEMYI
+325 RYRPLDKKEMYI
-337 KRCIGLPWETIEIR
+337 KRCIGLPWETLEVR
-351 NGRVHI
+351 NGQVFI
-357 NGNEIE
+357 DGNAIE
-363 TKPNMMWLHFIQRPS
+363 NKAGMMWNHLISVSSPTAISKLQRDFGKLNSEIQMVNQEGNLLLVPLTS
-378 DDSANFIELGILN
+378 DEANS
-391 NILRGKDFNKNIN
+391 LRGMSSDFPSVVQYQ
-404 DIPQPYTAFLTSEEA
+404 DTTSENS
-419 TKLQNKISSQAVV
+419 LS
-432 ERLIDT
+432 
-438 VSTNPKDF
+438 
-446 LDIYPNSS
+446 IYPNSAD
-454 EYPFNTWRR
+454 YPFNSWSS

-469 TIPAKGMTIEMTHDA
+469 TIPAEGMTIEMSHDA
-484 FIRYGRVINAYEGNS
+484 FVRYGRVIGAYEGNS
-499 IQEKDEKIF
+499 IAEKDGKIF
-508 INGQEAATYTFKQ
+508 INGQEASTYTFKQ
-521 NYYFMMGDNRHNSAD
+521 NYYFMMGDNRHHSAD

-546 HIVGKAVFT
+546 HVVGKAVFT
-555 WFSKENNEYHGG
+555 WFSKENMDYHGS
-567 NKSWLEQIRWDRI
+567 NKVRWDRI

>member
-23 LVKRSGL
+23 FMKRSGL

-74 VEVGIVFNQRSSKEQ
+74 IEVGIVFNQRSSKEQ

-110 KYVGPRNWKDKKKS
+110 KYVGPRNWSKVKKS

-206 LPFMRTPGFGKV
+206 LPYMRTPGFGKV

-238 YYVGHNYFEILRHD
+238 YYVGHNYYELLRNEAITLAGGNIDMYLSDKAKYD
-252 AINIAANTFNSLKGG
+252 AMARNNFN
-267 ELKYEN
+267 
-273 IKEISKEQYAFFLKD
+273 
-288 QKKYFSLA
+288 
-296 KENLEKNKFC
+296 EKNVCKSC
-306 ITCLENSKNN
+306 RENTPGGR
-316 KGNLKIGGL
+316 GNLKIGGT
-325 RTRPLDKKEMYI
+325 RYRPLDKKEMYI
-337 KRCIGLPWETIEIR
+337 KRCIGLPWETLEVR
-351 NGRVHI
+351 NGQVYI
-357 NGNEIE
+357 NGSAIE
-363 TKPNMMWLHFIQRPS
+363 NKAGMMWNHLISVSSATAISKLQRDFGKLNSEIQMVNQEGTMLLVP
-378 DDSANFIELGILN
+378 
-391 NILRGKDFNKNIN
+391 
-404 DIPQPYTAFLTSEEA
+404 LTSDEA
-419 TKLQNKISSQAVV
+419 NKMRGMTNDFASVV
-432 ERLIDT
+432 QYQDT
-438 VSTNPKDF
+438 TSENS
-446 LDIYPNSS
+446 LSIYPNSAD
-454 EYPFNTWRR
+454 YPFNSWSS
-463 DRFGPL
+463 DRYGPMA
-469 TIPAKGMTIEMTHDA
+469 IPAEGMTIEMSHDA
-484 FIRYGRVINAYEGNS
+484 FVRYGRVIGAYEGNK
-499 IQEKDEKIF
+499 IAEKDGKIY
-508 INGQEAATYTFKQ
+508 INGQEATAYTFKQ
-521 NYYFMMGDNRHNSAD
+521 NYYFMMGDNRHHSAD

-555 WFSKENNEYHGG
+555 WFSKENMDYHGS
-567 NKSWLEQIRWDRI
+567 NNVRWDRI

>member
-8 LLFLLIAIQCATTPA
+8 LLLLLIAIQCATTPA
-23 LVKRSGL
+23 LMKRSGL
-30 EFKLP
+30 TFKLP
-35 GFIPILH
+35 GFIPVLH

-74 VEVGIVFNQRSSKEQ
+74 VEVGIVFNQRSTTSQ

-197 TNSYLSWFS
+197 TNSYVEWFS
-206 LPFMRTPGFGKV
+206 LPYMRTPGFGKV

-238 YYVGHNYFEILRHD
+238 YYVGHNYFELLRNE
-252 AINIAANTFNSLKGG
+252 AITMAGNNV
-267 ELKYEN
+267 ELYLSDKAKYEAMARDN
-273 IKEISKEQYAFFLKD
+273 FNE
-288 QKKYFSLA
+288 KKVCKSCR
-296 KENLEKNKFC
+296 EN
-306 ITCLENSKNN
+306 TPGGR
-316 KGNLKIGGL
+316 GNLKIGGT
-325 RTRPLDKKEMYI
+325 RHRPLDKKEMYI

-351 NGRVHI
+351 DGQVYI
-357 NGNEIE
+357 NGAAIE
-363 TKPNMMWLHFIQRPS
+363 NKVGMMWNHLISVSSPSAISKLQREFGKLNSEIQV
-378 DDSANFIELGILN
+378 
-391 NILRGKDFNKNIN
+391 IN
-404 DIPQPYTAFLTSEEA
+404 QEGNLLLVPLTSEEA
-419 TKLQNKISSQAVV
+419 NKIKGMSSDFPSVSQYQ
-432 ERLIDT
+432 DT
-438 VSTNPKDF
+438 VAENTQLS
-446 LDIYPNSS
+446 IYPNSAD
-454 EYPFNTWRR
+454 YPFNTWTS

-469 TIPAKGMTIEMTHDA
+469 TIPAEGMTIEMSHDA
-484 FIRYGRVINAYEGNS
+484 FVRYQRVINAYEGNTIS
-499 IQEKDEKIF
+499 EKDGKIF
-508 INGQEAATYTFKQ
+508 INGNEAATYTFKQ
-521 NYYFMMGDNRHNSAD
+521 NYYFMMGDNRHHSAD
-536 SRFWGFVPED
+536 SRCWGFVPED

-555 WFSKENNEYHGG
+555 WFSKENMDYHGSS
-567 NKSWLEQIRWDRI
+567 NIRWDRI

>member
-23 LVKRSGL
+23 FMKRSGL

-74 VEVGIVFNQRSSKEQ
+74 IEVGIVFNQRSSKEQ

-110 KYVGPRNWKDKKKS
+110 KYVGPRNWSKVKKS

-206 LPFMRTPGFGKV
+206 LPYMRTPGFGKV

-238 YYVGHNYFEILRHD
+238 YYVGHNYYELLRNEAITLAGGNIDMYLSDKAKFD
-252 AINIAANTFNSLKGG
+252 AMARNNFN
-267 ELKYEN
+267 
-273 IKEISKEQYAFFLKD
+273 
-288 QKKYFSLA
+288 
-296 KENLEKNKFC
+296 EKNVCKSC
-306 ITCLENSKNN
+306 RENTPGGR
-316 KGNLKIGGL
+316 GNLKIGGT
-325 RTRPLDKKEMYI
+325 RYRPLDKKEMYI
-337 KRCIGLPWETIEIR
+337 KRCIGLPWETLEVR
-351 NGRVHI
+351 NGQVYI
-357 NGNEIE
+357 NGSAIE
-363 TKPNMMWLHFIQRPS
+363 NKAGMMWNHLISVSSATAISKLQRDFGKLNSEIQMVNQEGTMLLVP
-378 DDSANFIELGILN
+378 
-391 NILRGKDFNKNIN
+391 
-404 DIPQPYTAFLTSEEA
+404 LTSDEA
-419 TKLQNKISSQAVV
+419 NKMRGMTNDFASVV
-432 ERLIDT
+432 QYQDT
-438 VSTNPKDF
+438 TSENS
-446 LDIYPNSS
+446 LSIYPNSAD
-454 EYPFNTWRR
+454 YPFNSWSS
-463 DRFGPL
+463 DRYGPMA
-469 TIPAKGMTIEMTHDA
+469 IPAEGMTIEMSHDA
-484 FIRYGRVINAYEGNS
+484 FVRYGRVIGAYEGNK
-499 IQEKDEKIF
+499 IAEKDGKIY
-508 INGQEAATYTFKQ
+508 INGQEATAYTFKQ
-521 NYYFMMGDNRHNSAD
+521 NYYFMMGDNRHHSAD

-555 WFSKENNEYHGG
+555 WFSKENDQYHGG
-567 NKSWLEQIRWDRI
+567 NKSWLEQVRWDRI

>member
-8 LLFLLIAIQCATTPA
+8 LLLLLIAIQCATTPA
-23 LVKRSGL
+23 LMKRSGL
-30 EFKLP
+30 SFKLP

-42 FLPLLKIIG
+42 FLPMLKIIG

-74 VEVGIVFNQRSSKEQ
+74 VEMGIVFNQRSSGSQ

-95 PWYALYELAFKKNEE
+95 PWYALYELTFKKNEE

-197 TNSYLSWFS
+197 TNSYVEWFS
-206 LPFMRTPGFGKV
+206 LPYMRTPGFGKV

-238 YYVGHNYFEILRHD
+238 YYVGHNYYELLRNEAITMAGNNVDIYLSDKAKYD
-252 AINIAANTFNSLKGG
+252 AMARNNFNEKKICKSCRENTPGG
-267 ELKYEN
+267 R
-273 IKEISKEQYAFFLKD
+273 
-288 QKKYFSLA
+288 
-296 KENLEKNKFC
+296 
-306 ITCLENSKNN
+306 
-316 KGNLKIGGL
+316 GNLKIGGT
-325 RTRPLDKKEMYI
+325 RHRPLDKKEMYI
-337 KRCIGLPWETIEIR
+337 KRCIGLPWETLELR
-351 NGRVHI
+351 DGQVYI
-357 NGNEIE
+357 NGSAIE
-363 TKPNMMWLHFIQRPS
+363 NKVGMMWNYIVSVSSPS
-378 DDSANFIELGILN
+378 AIS
-391 NILRGKDFNKNIN
+391 
-404 DIPQPYTAFLTSEEA
+404 
-419 TKLQNKISSQAVV
+419 KLQRDFGKLNSELQIANQEGTELLVPLTTDEANRMRGMTGDFPSVV
-432 ERLIDT
+432 QFQDT
-438 VSTNPKDF
+438 TSDNS
-446 LDIYPNSS
+446 LSIYPNSAD
-454 EYPFNTWRR
+454 YPFNSWTS

-469 TIPAKGMTIEMTHDA
+469 TIPAEGMTIEMSHDA
-484 FIRYGRVINAYEGNS
+484 FVRYGRVIGAYEGNT
-499 IQEKDEKIF
+499 IQEKDGKIF

-521 NYYFMMGDNRHNSAD
+521 NYYFMMGDNRHHSAD

-555 WFSKENNEYHGG
+555 WFSKENMDYHGS
-567 NKSWLEQIRWDRI
+567 NKIRWDRI

>member
-8 LLFLLIAIQCATTPA
+8 LLLLLIAIQCATTA
-23 LVKRSGL
+23 AFMKRSGL

-74 VEVGIVFNQRSSKEQ
+74 IEVGIVFNQRSSKEQ

-206 LPFMRTPGFGKV
+206 LPYLRTPGFGKV

-238 YYVGHNYFEILRHD
+238 FYIAHDYYGALRNE
-252 AINIAANTFNSLKGG
+252 AFIEAGQSLEMYLSDKS
-267 ELKYEN
+267 KYEAIARN
-273 IKEISKEQYAFFLKD
+273 NFN
-288 QKKYFSLA
+288 KKKICKS
-296 KENLEKNKFC
+296 C
-306 ITCLENSKNN
+306 GR
-316 KGNLKIGGL
+316 GNLKIGGT
-325 RTRPLDKKEMYI
+325 RYRPLDKKEMYI
-337 KRCIGLPWETIEIR
+337 KRCIGLPWETIEIKE
-351 NGRVHI
+351 GQVYI
-357 NGNEIE
+357 NGTAIENKAGMMWKHIVTFSNVPTIRQKMNDFGKLGSEIE
-363 TKPNMMWLHFIQRPS
+363 SKINNETPLPS
-378 DDSANFIELGILN
+378 NQKL
-391 NILRGKDFNKNIN
+391 
-404 DIPQPYTAFLTSEEA
+404 IPL
-419 TKLQNKISSQAVV
+419 TKLEAEELRKNSNDFISVIQYQ
-432 ERLIDT
+432 DT
-438 VSTNPKDF
+438 TSDNS
-446 LDIYPNSS
+446 LSIYPNSAD
-454 EYPFNTWRR
+454 YPFKTWSI
-463 DRFGPL
+463 DRYGPM
-469 TIPAKGMTIEMTHDA
+469 TIPAEGMTIEMSHDA
-484 FIRYGRVINAYEGNS
+484 FVRYARVIGAYEGNS
-499 IQEKDEKIF
+499 IQEKDGKIF
-508 INGQEAATYTFKQ
+508 INGQEAKTYTFKQ
-521 NYYFMMGDNRHNSAD
+521 NYYFMMGDNRHNSMD

>member
-8 LLFLLIAIQCATTPA
+8 LLFSLIAIQCATTPA
-23 LVKRSGL
+23 FMKRSGL

-74 VEVGIVFNQRSSKEQ
+74 VEVGIVFNQRSSKDQ

-95 PWYALYELAFKKNEE
+95 PWYALYELAFKKTEE

-206 LPFMRTPGFGKV
+206 LPYMRTPGFGKV

-238 YYVGHNYFEILRHD
+238 YYVGHNYYELLRNEAITLAGGNIDMYLSDKAKYD
-252 AINIAANTFNSLKGG
+252 AMARNNFNEKKVCKSCRENTPGG
-267 ELKYEN
+267 R
-273 IKEISKEQYAFFLKD
+273 
-288 QKKYFSLA
+288 
-296 KENLEKNKFC
+296 
-306 ITCLENSKNN
+306 
-316 KGNLKIGGL
+316 GNLKIGGT
-325 RTRPLDKKEMYI
+325 RYRPLDKKEMYI
-337 KRCIGLPWETIEIR
+337 KRCIGLPWETLEVR
-351 NGRVHI
+351 DGQVFI
-357 NGNEIE
+357 NGSAIE
-363 TKPNMMWLHFIQRPS
+363 NKAGMMWNHLISVSSPSAISKLQRDFGKLNSEIQMMNQEGDLLLVP
-378 DDSANFIELGILN
+378 
-391 NILRGKDFNKNIN
+391 
-404 DIPQPYTAFLTSEEA
+404 LTSEEA
-419 TKLQNKISSQAVV
+419 NKMKGMTADFPSVV
-432 ERLIDT
+432 QFQDT
-438 VSTNPKDF
+438 TSDHS
-446 LDIYPNSS
+446 LSIYPNSND
-454 EYPFNTWRR
+454 YPFGEWSS
-463 DRFGPL
+463 DRYGPM
-469 TIPAKGMTIEMTHDA
+469 TIPAEGMTIEMSHDA
-484 FIRYGRVINAYEGNS
+484 FVRYSRVIGAYEGNS
-499 IQEKDEKIF
+499 IAEKDGKIF

-521 NYYFMMGDNRHNSAD
+521 NYYFMMGDNRHHSAD

-555 WFSKENNEYHGG
+555 WFSKENMEYHGS
-567 NKSWLEQIRWDRI
+567 NNVRWDRI

>member
-8 LLFLLIAIQCATTPA
+8 LLLLLIAIQCATTPA
-23 LVKRSGL
+23 LMKRSGL
-30 EFKLP
+30 TFKLP
-35 GFIPILH
+35 GFIPVLH
-42 FLPLLKIIG
+42 FLPMLKIIG

-74 VEVGIVFNQRSSKEQ
+74 VEMGIVFNQRSSASQ

-197 TNSYLSWFS
+197 TNSYVEWFS
-206 LPFMRTPGFGKV
+206 LPYMRTPGFGKV

-238 YYVGHNYFEILRHD
+238 YYVGHNYYELLRNEAITMAGNNVELYLSDKAKYD
-252 AINIAANTFNSLKGG
+252 AMARNNFNEKKTCKSCRENTPGG
-267 ELKYEN
+267 R
-273 IKEISKEQYAFFLKD
+273 
-288 QKKYFSLA
+288 
-296 KENLEKNKFC
+296 
-306 ITCLENSKNN
+306 
-316 KGNLKIGGL
+316 GNLKIGGT
-325 RTRPLDKKEMYI
+325 RYRPLDKKEMYI
-337 KRCIGLPWETIEIR
+337 KRCIGLPWETLEVR
-351 NGRVHI
+351 DGQVYI
-357 NGNEIE
+357 NGSAIE
-363 TKPNMMWLHFIQRPS
+363 NKAGMMWNYLISVSSPSAISKLQREFGKLNSEIQM
-378 DDSANFIELGILN
+378 ANQEGNQLLV
-391 NILRGKDFNKNIN
+391 
-404 DIPQPYTAFLTSEEA
+404 PLTSDEA
-419 TKLQNKISSQAVV
+419 NKMRSMSGDFPSVV
-432 ERLIDT
+432 QFQDT
-438 VSTNPKDF
+438 TSDHS
-446 LDIYPNSS
+446 LSIYPNSADS
-454 EYPFNTWRR
+454 PFNEWTS

-469 TIPAKGMTIEMTHDA
+469 AIPAEGMTIEMSHDA
-484 FIRYGRVINAYEGNS
+484 FVRYGRVIGAYEGNS
-499 IQEKDEKIF
+499 IQEKDGKIF

-521 NYYFMMGDNRHNSAD
+521 NYYFMM
-536 SRFWGFVPED
+536 
-546 HIVGKAVFT
+546 
-555 WFSKENNEYHGG
+555 
-567 NKSWLEQIRWDRI
+567 
-580 FHLVD
+580 

>member
-8 LLFLLIAIQCATTPA
+8 LLLLLIAIQCATTHA
-23 LVKRSGL
+23 FMKRSGL
-30 EFKLP
+30 DFKLP

-74 VEVGIVFNQRSSKEQ
+74 VEVGIVFNQRSTASQ

-206 LPFMRTPGFGKV
+206 LPYLRTPGFGKV

-233 VLVDP
+233 VLIDP
-238 YYVGHNYFEILRHD
+238 YYVGHNYSELLRNEAITIAGGNIDTYLSDKAKYD
-252 AINIAANTFNSLKGG
+252 AMARNNFNDKKVCKSCRENTPGG
-267 ELKYEN
+267 R
-273 IKEISKEQYAFFLKD
+273 
-288 QKKYFSLA
+288 
-296 KENLEKNKFC
+296 
-306 ITCLENSKNN
+306 
-316 KGNLKIGGL
+316 GNLKIGGT
-325 RTRPLDKKEMYI
+325 RYRPLDKKEMYI
-337 KRCIGLPWETIEIR
+337 KRCIGLPWETLEVR
-351 NGRVHI
+351 DGQVFI
-357 NGNEIE
+357 NGSAIE
-363 TKPNMMWLHFIQRPS
+363 NKAGMMWNHMISVSSPSAISKLQRDFGKLNSEIQMMNQEGNLLLVP
-378 DDSANFIELGILN
+378 
-391 NILRGKDFNKNIN
+391 
-404 DIPQPYTAFLTSEEA
+404 LTSDEA
-419 TKLQNKISSQAVV
+419 YKMKGMSADFPSVV
-432 ERLIDT
+432 QFQDT
-438 VSTNPKDF
+438 TSDHS
-446 LDIYPNSS
+446 LSIYPNSN
-454 EYPFNTWRR
+454 EFPFGEWSS
-463 DRFGPL
+463 DRFGPM
-469 TIPAKGMTIEMTHDA
+469 TIPAEGMTIEMSHDA
-484 FIRYGRVINAYEGNS
+484 FVRYSRVISAYEGNT
-499 IQEKDEKIF
+499 IAEKDGKIF

-521 NYYFMMGDNRHNSAD
+521 NYYFMMGDNRHHSAD

>member
-23 LVKRSGL
+23 FMKRSGL

-74 VEVGIVFNQRSSKEQ
+74 VEVGIVFNQRSSIEQ

-95 PWYALYELAFKKNEE
+95 PWYALYELAFKKTEE
-110 KYVGPRNWKDKKKS
+110 KYIGPRNWKDKKKS

-197 TNSYLSWFS
+197 TNSYLDWFS
-206 LPFMRTPGFGKV
+206 LPYMRTPGFGKV

-238 YYVGHNYFEILRHD
+238 YYVGHNYHELLRNE
-252 AINIAANTFNSLKGG
+252 AITLAGNNIEVYLSEKG
-267 ELKYEN
+267 KYEAMARN
-273 IKEISKEQYAFFLKD
+273 NF
-288 QKKYFSLA
+288 
-296 KENLEKNKFC
+296 NEKNVCKSC
-306 ITCLENSKNN
+306 RENTPGGR
-316 KGNLKIGGL
+316 GNLKIGGT
-325 RTRPLDKKEMYI
+325 RYRPLDKKEMYI
-337 KRCIGLPWETIEIR
+337 KRCIGLPWETLEVR
-351 NGRVHI
+351 NGQVFI
-357 NGNEIE
+357 DGNAIE
-363 TKPNMMWLHFIQRPS
+363 NKAGMMWNHLISVSSPSAISKLQRDFGKLNSEIQMVNQEGNLLLVP
-378 DDSANFIELGILN
+378 
-391 NILRGKDFNKNIN
+391 
-404 DIPQPYTAFLTSEEA
+404 LTSEEA
-419 TKLQNKISSQAVV
+419 NKIRGMASDFPSVV
-432 ERLIDT
+432 QYQDT
-438 VSTNPKDF
+438 TSENS
-446 LDIYPNSS
+446 LSIYPNSAD
-454 EYPFNTWRR
+454 YPFNSWSS

-469 TIPAKGMTIEMTHDA
+469 TIPAEGMTIEMSHDA
-484 FIRYGRVINAYEGNS
+484 FVRYGRVIGAYEGNS
-499 IQEKDEKIF
+499 IAEKGGKIF
-508 INGQEAATYTFKQ
+508 INGAEASAYTFKQ
-521 NYYFMMGDNRHNSAD
+521 NYYFMMGDNRHHSAD

-546 HIVGKAVFT
+546 HVVGKAVFT
-555 WFSKENNEYHGG
+555 WFSKENMDYHGSS
-567 NKSWLEQIRWDRI
+567 NIRWERI

>member
-8 LLFLLIAIQCATTPA
+8 LLLLLIAIQCATTPA
-23 LVKRSGL
+23 LMKRSGL
-30 EFKLP
+30 TFKLP
-35 GFIPILH
+35 GFIPVLH
-42 FLPLLKIIG
+42 FLPMLKIIG

-74 VEVGIVFNQRSSKEQ
+74 VEMGIVFNQRSSASQ

-197 TNSYLSWFS
+197 TNSYVEWFS
-206 LPFMRTPGFGKV
+206 LPYMRTPGFGKV

-238 YYVGHNYFEILRHD
+238 YYVGHNYYELLRNEAITMAGNNVELYLSDKAKYD
-252 AINIAANTFNSLKGG
+252 AMARVNFNEKKTCKSCRENTPGG
-267 ELKYEN
+267 R
-273 IKEISKEQYAFFLKD
+273 
-288 QKKYFSLA
+288 
-296 KENLEKNKFC
+296 
-306 ITCLENSKNN
+306 
-316 KGNLKIGGL
+316 GNLKIGGT
-325 RTRPLDKKEMYI
+325 RYRPLDKKEMYI
-337 KRCIGLPWETIEIR
+337 KRCIGLPWETLELR
-351 NGRVHI
+351 DGQVYI
-357 NGNEIE
+357 NGSAIE
-363 TKPNMMWLHFIQRPS
+363 NKVGMMWNYIVSVSSPS
-378 DDSANFIELGILN
+378 AIS
-391 NILRGKDFNKNIN
+391 
-404 DIPQPYTAFLTSEEA
+404 
-419 TKLQNKISSQAVV
+419 KLQRDFGKLNSELQIANQEGTELLVPLTTDEANRMRGMTGDFPSVV
-432 ERLIDT
+432 QFQDT
-438 VSTNPKDF
+438 TSDNS
-446 LDIYPNSS
+446 LSIYPNSAD
-454 EYPFNTWRR
+454 YPFNSWTS

-469 TIPAKGMTIEMTHDA
+469 TIPAEGMTIEMSHDA
-484 FIRYGRVINAYEGNS
+484 FVRYGRVIGAYEGNS
-499 IQEKDEKIF
+499 IQEKDGKIF

-521 NYYFMMGDNRHNSAD
+521 NYYFMMGDNRHHSAD

-555 WFSKENNEYHGG
+555 WFSKENMDYHGS
-567 NKSWLEQIRWDRI
+567 NKIRWDRI

>member
-8 LLFLLIAIQCATTPA
+8 LLLLLIAVQCATTPA
-23 LVKRSGL
+23 LMKRSGL
-30 EFKLP
+30 TFKLP

-42 FLPLLKIIG
+42 FLPMLKIIG

-74 VEVGIVFNQRSSKEQ
+74 VEMGIVFNQRSAGSQ

-95 PWYALYELAFKKNEE
+95 PWYALYELAFQKKEE

-197 TNSYLSWFS
+197 TNSYVEWFS
-206 LPFMRTPGFGKV
+206 LPYMRTPGFGKV

-238 YYVGHNYFEILRHD
+238 YYVGHNYYELLRNEAITMAGNNVELYLSDKAKYD
-252 AINIAANTFNSLKGG
+252 AMARNNFNEKQVCKSCRENTPGG
-267 ELKYEN
+267 
-273 IKEISKEQYAFFLKD
+273 
-288 QKKYFSLA
+288 
-296 KENLEKNKFC
+296 
-306 ITCLENSKNN
+306 
-316 KGNLKIGGL
+316 KGNLKIGGT
-325 RTRPLDKKEMYI
+325 RYRPLDKKEMYI
-337 KRCIGLPWETIEIR
+337 KRCIGLPWETLEVR
-351 NGRVHI
+351 DGQVYI
-357 NGNEIE
+357 NGSAIE
-363 TKPNMMWLHFIQRPS
+363 NKVAMMWNYLITVSSPS
-378 DDSANFIELGILN
+378 SI
-391 NILRGKDFNKNIN
+391 
-404 DIPQPYTAFLTSEEA
+404 S
-419 TKLQNKISSQAVV
+419 KLQREFGKLNSEMQMANPEGNLLLVPLTTDEANKMRGMTSDFPSVVQFQDTSSDHS
-432 ERLIDT
+432 L
-438 VSTNPKDF
+438 S
-446 LDIYPNSS
+446 IYPNSDD
-454 EYPFNTWRR
+454 YPFNEWTS

-469 TIPAKGMTIEMTHDA
+469 TIPAEGMTIEMSHDA
-484 FIRYGRVINAYEGNS
+484 FVRYARVIGAYEGNT
-499 IQEKDEKIF
+499 IAEKDGKIF

-521 NYYFMMGDNRHNSAD
+521 NYYFMMGDNRHHSAD

-567 NKSWLEQIRWDRI
+567 NKSWLEQIRWNRI
-580 FHLVD
+580 FRLVD

>member
-1 MNLIPWI
+1 MTLIPWI
-8 LLFLLIAIQCATTPA
+8 LLILLIAIQCATTPA
-23 LVKRSGL
+23 LMKRSGL
-30 EFKLP
+30 SFKLP

-42 FLPLLKIIG
+42 FLPMLKIIG

-74 VEVGIVFNQRSSKEQ
+74 VEVGIVFNQRSTGNQ

-95 PWYALYELAFKKNEE
+95 PWYALYELAFNKKEE

-197 TNSYLSWFS
+197 TNSYVEWFS
-206 LPFMRTPGFGKV
+206 LPYMRTPGFGKV

-238 YYVGHNYFEILRHD
+238 YYVGHNYYELLRNEAITLSGGNVDVYLADKEKYD
-252 AINIAANTFNSLKGG
+252 AMARNNFNEKLICKSCRENTPGG
-267 ELKYEN
+267 R
-273 IKEISKEQYAFFLKD
+273 
-288 QKKYFSLA
+288 
-296 KENLEKNKFC
+296 
-306 ITCLENSKNN
+306 
-316 KGNLKIGGL
+316 GNLKIGGT
-325 RTRPLDKKEMYI
+325 RHRPLDKKEMYI
-337 KRCIGLPWETIEIR
+337 KRCIGLPWETLEVR
-351 NGRVHI
+351 DGQVYI
-357 NGNEIE
+357 NGSAIE
-363 TKPNMMWLHFIQRPS
+363 NKVGMMWNHLISVSSPS
-378 DDSANFIELGILN
+378 AI
-391 NILRGKDFNKNIN
+391 
-404 DIPQPYTAFLTSEEA
+404 
-419 TKLQNKISSQAVV
+419 TKLQREFGKLNSEIQMANQDGNLLLVPLTTDEANKMRGMSSDFPAVFQFQ
-432 ERLIDT
+432 DT
-438 VSTNPKDF
+438 TSDRS
-446 LDIYPNSS
+446 LSIYPNSAD
-454 EYPFNTWRR
+454 YPFSEWTS

-469 TIPAKGMTIEMTHDA
+469 TIPAEGMTIEMSHDA
-484 FIRYGRVINAYEGNS
+484 FVRYGRVIGAYEGNS
-499 IQEKDEKIF
+499 IQEKDGKIF

-521 NYYFMMGDNRHNSAD
+521 NYYFMMGDNRHHSAD

-555 WFSKENNEYHGG
+555 WFSKENMDYHGS
-567 NKSWLEQIRWDRI
+567 NKIRWDRI

>member
-8 LLFLLIAIQCATTPA
+8 LLLLLIAIQCATTPA
-23 LVKRSGL
+23 LMKRSGL
-30 EFKLP
+30 TFKLP

-42 FLPLLKIIG
+42 FLPMLKIIG

-74 VEVGIVFNQRSSKEQ
+74 VEMGIVFNQRSAGSQ

-95 PWYALYELAFKKNEE
+95 PWYALYELAFKKIEE

-197 TNSYLSWFS
+197 TNSYVEWFS
-206 LPFMRTPGFGKV
+206 LPYMRTPGFGKV

-233 VLVDP
+233 VLIDP
-238 YYVGHNYFEILRHD
+238 YYVGHNYYELLRNEAITMAGNNIELYLSDKAKYD
-252 AINIAANTFNSLKGG
+252 AMARNNFNEKKTCKSCRENTPGG
-267 ELKYEN
+267 R
-273 IKEISKEQYAFFLKD
+273 
-288 QKKYFSLA
+288 
-296 KENLEKNKFC
+296 
-306 ITCLENSKNN
+306 
-316 KGNLKIGGL
+316 GNLKIGGT
-325 RTRPLDKKEMYI
+325 RYRPLDKKEMYI
-337 KRCIGLPWETIEIR
+337 KRCIGLPWETLEVR
-351 NGRVHI
+351 DGQVYI
-357 NGNEIE
+357 NGSAIE
-363 TKPNMMWLHFIQRPS
+363 NKVGMMWNYIISVSSPS
-378 DDSANFIELGILN
+378 AIS
-391 NILRGKDFNKNIN
+391 
-404 DIPQPYTAFLTSEEA
+404 
-419 TKLQNKISSQAVV
+419 KLQRDFGKLNSELQMANQEGTELLVPLTTDEANRMRGMIGDFPSVVQFQDTSSDNS
-432 ERLIDT
+432 L
-438 VSTNPKDF
+438 S
-446 LDIYPNSS
+446 IYPNSAD
-454 EYPFNTWRR
+454 YPFSAWTS

-469 TIPAKGMTIEMTHDA
+469 TIPAEGMTIEMSHDA
-484 FIRYGRVINAYEGNS
+484 FVRYGRVIGAYEGNS
-499 IQEKDEKIF
+499 IQEKDGKIF

-521 NYYFMMGDNRHNSAD
+521 NYYFMMGDNRHHSAD

-555 WFSKENNEYHGG
+555 WFSKENMDYHGS
-567 NKSWLEQIRWDRI
+567 NKIRWDRI

>member
-8 LLFLLIAIQCATTPA
+8 LLLLLIAIQCATTPA
-23 LVKRSGL
+23 LMKRSGL
-30 EFKLP
+30 TFKLP

-42 FLPLLKIIG
+42 FLPMLKIIG

-74 VEVGIVFNQRSSKEQ
+74 VEMGIVFNQRSTGSQ

-197 TNSYLSWFS
+197 TNSYVEWFS
-206 LPFMRTPGFGKV
+206 LPYMRTPGFGKV

-233 VLVDP
+233 VLIDP
-238 YYVGHNYFEILRHD
+238 YYVGHNYYELLRNEAITMAGNNVELYLSDKAKYD
-252 AINIAANTFNSLKGG
+252 AMARNNFNEKKTCKSCRENTPGG
-267 ELKYEN
+267 R
-273 IKEISKEQYAFFLKD
+273 
-288 QKKYFSLA
+288 
-296 KENLEKNKFC
+296 
-306 ITCLENSKNN
+306 
-316 KGNLKIGGL
+316 GNLKIGGT
-325 RTRPLDKKEMYI
+325 RHRPLDKKEMYI
-337 KRCIGLPWETIEIR
+337 KRCIGLPWETLEVR
-351 NGRVHI
+351 DGQVYI
-357 NGNEIE
+357 NGSAIE
-363 TKPNMMWLHFIQRPS
+363 NKVGMMWNYIVSVSSPS
-378 DDSANFIELGILN
+378 AIS
-391 NILRGKDFNKNIN
+391 
-404 DIPQPYTAFLTSEEA
+404 
-419 TKLQNKISSQAVV
+419 KLQRDFGKLNSELQMANQEGTELLVPLTTDEANRMRGMTGDFPSVVQFQDTSSDYS
-432 ERLIDT
+432 L
-438 VSTNPKDF
+438 S
-446 LDIYPNSS
+446 IYPNSAD
-454 EYPFNTWRR
+454 YPFNAWTS

-469 TIPAKGMTIEMTHDA
+469 TIPAEGMTIEMSHDA
-484 FIRYGRVINAYEGNS
+484 FVRYGRVIGAYEGNS
-499 IQEKDEKIF
+499 IQEKDGKIF
-508 INGQEAATYTFKQ
+508 INGQEATTYTFKQ
-521 NYYFMMGDNRHNSAD
+521 NYYFMMGDNRHHSAD

-555 WFSKENNEYHGG
+555 WFSKENMDYHGS
-567 NKSWLEQIRWDRI
+567 NKIRWDRI

>member
-8 LLFLLIAIQCATTPA
+8 LLLLLIAIQCATTPA
-23 LVKRSGL
+23 FMKRSGL
-30 EFKLP
+30 DFKLP

-74 VEVGIVFNQRSSKEQ
+74 VEVGIVFNQRSTASQ

-206 LPFMRTPGFGKV
+206 LPYLRTPGFGKV

-233 VLVDP
+233 VLIDP
-238 YYVGHNYFEILRHD
+238 YYVGHNYSELLRNEAITMAGGNIDTYLSDKAKYD
-252 AINIAANTFNSLKGG
+252 AMARNNFNDKKVCKSCRENTPGG
-267 ELKYEN
+267 R
-273 IKEISKEQYAFFLKD
+273 
-288 QKKYFSLA
+288 
-296 KENLEKNKFC
+296 
-306 ITCLENSKNN
+306 
-316 KGNLKIGGL
+316 GNLKIGGT
-325 RTRPLDKKEMYI
+325 RYRPLDKKEMYI
-337 KRCIGLPWETIEIR
+337 KRCIGLPWETLEVR
-351 NGRVHI
+351 DGQVFI
-357 NGNEIE
+357 NGSAIE
-363 TKPNMMWLHFIQRPS
+363 NKAGMMWNHMISVSSPSAISKLQRDFGKLNSEIQMMNQEGNLLLVP
-378 DDSANFIELGILN
+378 
-391 NILRGKDFNKNIN
+391 
-404 DIPQPYTAFLTSEEA
+404 LTSDEA
-419 TKLQNKISSQAVV
+419 YKMKGMSADFPSVV
-432 ERLIDT
+432 QFQDT
-438 VSTNPKDF
+438 TSDHS
-446 LDIYPNSS
+446 LSIYPNSND
-454 EYPFNTWRR
+454 YPFSEWSS

-469 TIPAKGMTIEMTHDA
+469 TIPAEGMTIEMSHDA
-484 FIRYGRVINAYEGNS
+484 FVRYGRVISAYEGNS
-499 IQEKDEKIF
+499 IAEKDGKIF

-521 NYYFMMGDNRHNSAD
+521 NYYFMMGDNRHHSAD

-555 WFSKENNEYHGG
+555 WFSKENMDYHGS
-567 NKSWLEQIRWDRI
+567 NNVRWDRI